1 MTPPIPTETG
11 HFDWEGHRIAYT
23 SHGTGEQTV
32 VLIHGLLLSQKMHL
46 PLARAI
52 ARRGFRAV
60 TLDVLGHGA
69 SERPVDMTQY
79 SMARFGQ
86 QTVALLDALGVED
99 AVLMGTSLGANTSLE
114 AAVFAPDR
122 IRGMVIEMP
131 VLDNALLGCAIAFTP
146 AMAALSFAQRPMRLL
161 GGALKLL
168 PTSRIWAA
176 DFILDV
182 LRQDPAPSAAVLN
195 GLFFGE
201 VAPHRDV
208 RRTITTP
215 TLVIGHRRDPVH
227 PFSDAVALA
236 DEIRGSKFLQ
246 ADSIVELRVAPKRL
260 TDEICGFVEECFAEP
275 HAARTP
281 KQKVRAGQRAQRQR
295 KAAVAKAGKAA

>member
-1 MTPPIPTETG
+1 MTPQQIAIDEQAG
-11 HFDWEGHRIAYT
+11 HYDWNGHRIAYT
-23 SHGTGEQTV
+23 SYGEGERTV

-52 ARRGFRAV
+52 AERGYRAI

-69 SERPVDMTQY
+69 SDRPRDMTEY
-79 SMARFGQ
+79 SMATFGQ
-86 QTVALLDALGVED
+86 QVVGLLDALGVED
-99 AVLMGTSLGANTSLE
+99 AVVLGTSLGANTSLE
-114 AAVFAPDR
+114 AAVFAPER

-146 AMAALSFAQRPMRLL
+146 AMFALSFFEGPMK
-161 GGALKLL
+161 AVAAVAKLL
-168 PTSRIWAA
+168 PTSRVWLA
-176 DFILDV
+176 DFVLDTI
-182 LRQDPAPSAAVLN
+182 RQQPGPSAAVLN

-208 RRTITTP
+208 RRTIKTP

-236 DEIRGSKFLQ
+236 EEIEGAKFLE
-246 ADSIVELRVAPKRL
+246 ADSLIELRIKPERL
-260 TDEICGFVEECFAEP
+260 TGEVCAFVDECFEE
-275 HAARTP
+275 P
-281 KQKVRAGQRAQRQR
+281 KQARKPRRMRA
-295 KAAVAKAGKAA
+295 V